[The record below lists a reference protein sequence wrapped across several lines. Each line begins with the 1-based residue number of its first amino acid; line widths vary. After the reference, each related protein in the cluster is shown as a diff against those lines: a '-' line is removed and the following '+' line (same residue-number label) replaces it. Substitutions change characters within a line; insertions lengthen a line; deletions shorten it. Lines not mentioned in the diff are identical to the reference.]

1 MCSGGD
7 GFGERTAG
15 DAGGDG
21 GWLPS
26 PPSSEDRYF
35 ERAGILLESM
45 KIVQKKED
53 KY

>member
-7 GFGERTAG
+7 GSGERTAG

-45 KIVQKKED
+45 KKSAEKRE
-53 KY
+53 